1 MSNNLINL
9 DLLRSESQMVRFLGK
24 EFEVGY
30 IPSGLSIPLLENHNK
45 MIAEQKEDDSQS
57 KLFNDNIKSVSVFCS
72 FYEPDFT
79 EDYIRKNATGD
90 QVVIM
95 YELILQAILINVS
108 KADLKN
114 EGDASSQKKTT
125 GEK

>member
-1 MSNNLINL
+1 MAKNLINL
-9 DLLRSESQMVRFLGK
+9 DQLRAESQKVQFLGK

-30 IPSGLSIPLLENHNK
+30 IPSGLSIPLLENHNQ
-45 MIAEQKEDDSQS
+45 MIAEQKEDDSQA

-72 FYEPDFT
+72 FYEPEFT

-114 EGDASSQKKTT
+114 EAEDNSQKKTT
-125 GEK
+125 GQK